1 MTIRMSS
8 RVRRHIMYLGFVIHT
23 LKYEILNNALCGKID
38 KTKVKLFKKYNR
50 KLQLLKL

>member
-1 MTIRMSS
+1 MMISF
-8 RVRRHIMYLGFVIHT
+8 RVIKHVMYLRSIIYN
-23 LKYEILNNALCGKID
+23 LKYEILNDALCGEIN